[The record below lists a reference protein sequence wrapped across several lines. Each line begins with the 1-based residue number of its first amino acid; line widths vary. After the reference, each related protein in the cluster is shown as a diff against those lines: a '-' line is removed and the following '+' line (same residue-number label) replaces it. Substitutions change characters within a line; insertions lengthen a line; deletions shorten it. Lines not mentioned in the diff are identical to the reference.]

1 MKNKSSL
8 VRFDWAIKRL
18 LRQKSNFVVL
28 EGLLSTLLGE
38 NVIIIRI
45 LESEGNKEDS
55 EDKFN
60 RIDVLA
66 ENSKG
71 ELVIIEV
78 QNNRELDYFHRM
90 LYGTSKAV
98 TEYIHEGEKYGTIK
112 KIYSVNIIY
121 FDLGQGK
128 DYVYHGKTQF
138 KGIHFDDILKL
149 STRQREQFVKN
160 LAIFFLNITYYV
172 STSLT
177 NWRKHPSTNGSIS

>member
-38 NVIIIRI
+38 NVIIVRI

-66 ENSKG
+66 GN
-71 ELVIIEV
+71 
-78 QNNRELDYFHRM
+78 HR
-90 LYGTSKAV
+90 GTKQPGARLFSPYAIWHIQGSHRV
-98 TEYIHEGEKYGTIK
+98 
-112 KIYSVNIIY
+112 YS
-121 FDLGQGK
+121 
-128 DYVYHGKTQF
+128 
-138 KGIHFDDILKL
+138 
-149 STRQREQFVKN
+149 
-160 LAIFFLNITYYV
+160 
-172 STSLT
+172 
-177 NWRKHPSTNGSIS
+177 

>member
-38 NVIIIRI
+38 NVIIVRI

-60 RIDVLA
+60 RVDVLA

-78 QNNRELDYFHRM
+78 Q
-90 LYGTSKAV
+90 T
-98 TEYIHEGEKYGTIK
+98 T
-112 KIYSVNIIY
+112 
-121 FDLGQGK
+121 
-128 DYVYHGKTQF
+128 
-138 KGIHFDDILKL
+138 
-149 STRQREQFVKN
+149 
-160 LAIFFLNITYYV
+160 
-172 STSLT
+172 
-177 NWRKHPSTNGSIS
+177 GS

>member
-78 QNNRELDYFHRM
+78 QNNREL
-90 LYGTSKAV
+90 AWI
-98 TEYIHEGEKYGTIK
+98 IHSLHKKENALLVYLQEK
-112 KIYSVNIIY
+112 
-121 FDLGQGK
+121 
-128 DYVYHGKTQF
+128 H
-138 KGIHFDDILKL
+138 
-149 STRQREQFVKN
+149 
-160 LAIFFLNITYYV
+160 
-172 STSLT
+172 
-177 NWRKHPSTNGSIS
+177 